1 MLSFAEIVVSI
12 FANQPTCKIILGCYT
27 RFTAICWGKWAYYV
41 TCIKWVILVFF
52 FSNFYFIDS
61 NLLALGSIN

>member
-27 RFTAICWGKWAYYV
+27 RFTAICWGKWA
-41 TCIKWVILVFF
+41 
-52 FSNFYFIDS
+52 N
-61 NLLALGSIN
+61 